1 MLRGG
6 RRGDLA
12 LALRMLGVHG
22 EGDGNGVAEA
32 VGGRQGLDALGSGN
46 GELTVHQLHGL
57 AVEGHALQI
66 RVGDGDLCRQA
77 VGAAVRDALHR
88 RSRLVDELRAHLG
101 AGIRQAAAVVALSR
115 LRAVVVIGGVV
126 VVDIVGEAVTQSR
139 LIEILRTSVGLAL
152 VQLAVG
158 ISEVA
163 AAIRAI
169 PVGGVAVLRAG
180 GGVACRAPGIGVVG
194 SRNDGIGDGLGSPCV
209 SEQLVAVA
217 ALPVLQTARLGAGGG
232 GSVVVGQVM
241 MVGIRGAI
249 GSAADAAGGLLG
261 AGGSASWLPRESFTW
276 QPGTAQDRQCWVS
289 SCCQS
294 PHWWLPVW

>member
-1 MLRGG
+1 MLFALVTVSAGCSGSAGASGSAGVAGSAGSAGVAGVAGCSGSAGASGSAGVAGVSGGNGGGGGLCGSGQLGHGLGPQHLAAHGAGVGLDALTLRGG
-6 RRGDLA
+6 GGGDLA

-77 VGAAVRDALHR
+77 VGTAVHDALHR

-115 LRAVVVIGGVV
+115 LRAVIVIGGVV
-126 VVDIVGEAVTQSR
+126 VVDVVGEAVTHGL

-152 VQLAVG
+152 VQLAGG

-163 AAIRAI
+163 AAIRAVPISNI
-169 PVGGVAVLRAG
+169 PAKTTKEFNKVV
-180 GGVACRAPGIGVVG
+180 CAPYSKRDKIH
-194 SRNDGIGDGLGSPCV
+194 R
-209 SEQLVAVA
+209 
-217 ALPVLQTARLGAGGG
+217 
-232 GSVVVGQVM
+232 
-241 MVGIRGAI
+241 
-249 GSAADAAGGLLG
+249 
-261 AGGSASWLPRESFTW
+261 PR
-276 QPGTAQDRQCWVS
+276 
-289 SCCQS
+289 
-294 PHWWLPVW
+294 